1 MNSPWSW
8 VFACTLALSASG
20 CAQTRAR
27 SAEPSERAPA
37 VLSAARGAN
46 LLAGGANGQTAPQ
59 AAPAPV
65 QAQQFQDGSA
75 CSIADLVERVRPTVV
90 GVTTQREVDSPF
102 TSGEFDDFWRRYF
115 GGEPPPSFGGP
126 SVERG
131 LGSGFIIDARGLVMT
146 NNHVIEGADVVRVRT
161 ADGTEF
167 DAVVKGVDPPTDLA
181 LLQIQN
187 LEREL
192 PAASL
197 GDSDATRVGDC
208 VVAIGD
214 AFGLEL
220 TVTRGIISAKAR
232 EIGET
237 PYDQFLQTDAA
248 INPGNSGGPLFDLG
262 GRVIGINTAIVA
274 TGQGIGFAV
283 PINLV
288 KSLLPQLEST
298 GRVVRGF
305 IGVSVQDLT
314 PRLAEALGAQGD
326 KGAVV
331 ASVEHDDP
339 AAKAGLQAGDV
350 IVSLQGEPVEDAA
363 DLSRRIAQL
372 KPGARARLEYLR
384 QGERRNAELLLTERR
399 DDSEAPRPEPEGG
412 RSESE
417 QRLGLSLQNV
427 PAELQRELKI
437 DGGALVAS
445 VEPSSRAGQ
454 AAAGRRDRR
463 GRPQAGQDASRP
475 GEHRP
480 RGHRP
485 ASAVE
490 GGP

>member
-1 MNSPWSW
+1 MNFPWSW
-8 VFACTLALSASG
+8 MLACTLALSASG

-27 SAEPSERAPA
+27 TAKSHERSPVA
-37 VLSAARGAN
+37 LSPVRGAG
-46 LLAGGANGQTAPQ
+46 LLADQASGQVSRQ
-59 AAPAPV
+59 AAPVLA
-65 QAQQFQDGSA
+65 QAQQLQDGA
-75 CSIADLVERVRPTVV
+75 GCSIADLVERVRPAVV

-102 TSGEFDDFWRRYF
+102 TSGEFDNFWRRYF

-131 LGSGFIIDARGLVMT
+131 LGSGFIIDPRGLVIT
-146 NNHVIEGADVVRVRT
+146 NHHVIEGADIVRVRT
-161 ADGTEF
+161 ADGTEL
-167 DAVVKGVDPPTDLA
+167 DAVVKGVDPPTDIA

-187 LEREL
+187 LECEL
-192 PAASL
+192 PAAVL
-197 GDSDATRVGDC
+197 GDSDAIRVGDC

-248 INPGNSGGPLFDLG
+248 INPGNSGGPLFDLS
-262 GRVIGINTAIVA
+262 GRVVGINTAIVA

-288 KSLLPQLEST
+288 KSLLPQLQAT

-314 PRLAEALGAQGD
+314 PRLAEALGVQGD

-331 ASVEHDDP
+331 ASVERDGP
-339 AAKAGLQAGDV
+339 AAKAGLKQGDV

-372 KPGARARLEYLR
+372 QPGARARIEYVR
-384 QGERRNAELLLTERR
+384 DGERRSVEIVLTERR
-399 DDSEAPRPEPEGG
+399 DGSEAPRP
-412 RSESE
+412 
-417 QRLGLSLQNV
+417 
-427 PAELQRELKI
+427 
-437 DGGALVAS
+437 
-445 VEPSSRAGQ
+445 
-454 AAAGRRDRR
+454 
-463 GRPQAGQDASRP
+463 
-475 GEHRP
+475 
-480 RGHRP
+480 
-485 ASAVE
+485 
-490 GGP
+490 